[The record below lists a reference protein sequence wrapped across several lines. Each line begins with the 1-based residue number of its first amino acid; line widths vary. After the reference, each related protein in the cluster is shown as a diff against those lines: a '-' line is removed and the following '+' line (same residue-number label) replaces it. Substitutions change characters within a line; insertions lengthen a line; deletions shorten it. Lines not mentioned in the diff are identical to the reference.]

1 MMMQTPQNKWIW
13 VALLVTLVLSWEA
26 LRHPVAEISQP
37 TRSLSPAQ
45 TRILDTVKPVQKDQQ
60 LLPLTKRTA
69 WDSHYNLFAPPPIA
83 APPVSEK
90 TVEMKPPAPQAPP
103 LPFTYVG
110 RIKIGDNDGVL
121 LNIDGEIS
129 PIQQGDNLLGE
140 LYQVQGIQAKQIQF
154 LYKPLNQV
162 QILNMP

>member
-45 TRILDTVKPVQKDQQ
+45 TRNLDAVKPVQENQQ
-60 LLPLTKRTA
+60 LLVLTKRAA
-69 WDSHYNLFAPPPIA
+69 WDSHYNLFASPPIVT
-83 APPVSEK
+83 PPISEK
-90 TVEMKPPAPQAPP
+90 IVAIKPPAPQAPP

-121 LNIDGEIS
+121 LNIDGEVS
-129 PIQQGDNLLGE
+129 PIQQGDYLLGE
-140 LYQVQGIQAKQIQF
+140 QYQVQVIQAKQIQF